1 MGRSGQYR
9 QFAARCLE
17 IARASDSEQTK
28 AVMLQMAQVW
38 SRLAE
43 DMDAFLDEYPLSRQ
57 SNEDSG

>member
-43 DMDAFLDEYPLSRQ
+43 DMDAFLDG
-57 SNEDSG
+57 NEDSG